1 MQLKLL
7 DKNSA
12 QNMNTHTKTWTFSYS
27 LNNSKR
33 NNGHRGTDLSISVRM
48 TGRLAAMFVFVPNFL
63 PNGRSQ
69 TTASTLALGRGS
81 TAHTHTEENRQ
92 AKR

>member
-1 MQLKLL
+1 
-7 DKNSA
+7 
-12 QNMNTHTKTWTFSYS
+12 
-27 LNNSKR
+27 
-33 NNGHRGTDLSISVRM
+33 M

-81 TAHTHTEENRQ
+81 TAHTQSNTDKPRGTATHDSRLHAHLPTTYFISSYTNNFFK
-92 AKR
+92 ANVFSSSKV